1 MLAKHKKPEIN
12 LVKLSSWCTAVIN
25 GKEVRVGV
33 RHLGRGKFQIVEA
46 ELDIEAKIIDP
57 VDIVRCDV
65 S

>member
-25 GKEVRVGV
+25 GKEVRV

-46 ELDIEAKIIDP
+46 ELDIEAKIIDAA
-57 VDIVRCDV
+57 DIVRCDV